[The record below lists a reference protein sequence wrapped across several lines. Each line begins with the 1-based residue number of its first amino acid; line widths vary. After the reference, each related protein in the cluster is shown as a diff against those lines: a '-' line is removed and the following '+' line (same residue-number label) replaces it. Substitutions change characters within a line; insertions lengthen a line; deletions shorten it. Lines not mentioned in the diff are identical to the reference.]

1 MVDAAIA
8 EAKAG
13 ATLEE
18 QVEMAMDRLF
28 VAFGAEILKVK
39 LLNTTYLLFLNCWIY
54 SVWYLMGPWFSLH
67 MDN

>member
-39 LLNTTYLLFLNCWIY
+39 LLNTTYYFWTVEFILYDI
-54 SVWYLMGPWFSLH
+54 
-67 MDN
+67 

>member
-1 MVDAAIA
+1 MRFSIFFLINLYIKSVVDAAIA
-8 EAKAG
+8 AAKAG

-39 LLNTTYLLFLNCWIY
+39 LLNTTYYF
-54 SVWYLMGPWFSLH
+54 
-67 MDN
+67 